1 MPIVGGGGIKTER
14 KWLSNAV
21 VCYSVR
27 MYHSVRAVSVNV
39 HVTGAQGPRGPAGP
53 QGATGAD
60 GGTGP
65 PGATGPQGSLGN
77 LLL

>member
-1 MPIVGGGGIKTER
+1 MLQCMCV
-14 KWLSNAV
+14 
-21 VCYSVR
+21 Y
-27 MYHSVRAVSVNV
+27 V

-77 LLL
+77 VALQQSLSLICIIVHLS